1 MNAVEHIG
9 SGINRIHRACKEYG
23 IKAPIVQVE
32 ENWITLIFLRPS
44 TKKESTEQATMQATM
59 QATVQATMQATR
71 EKEILSFCKTTKS
84 REEIQNHIKV
94 KNRDY
99 FRKEILNPLIQKDLL
114 KMTIP
119 EKPNSPKQ
127 KYYSGKMKNKSK

>member
-9 SGINRIHRACKEYG
+9 SGINRIHRACKDYG
-23 IKAPIVQVE
+23 IMTPIVRIE
-32 ENWITLIFLRPS
+32 DNWVSFIFPRPA
-44 TKKESTEQATMQATM
+44 TKRDLTGQDTMQVA
-59 QATVQATMQATR
+59 R
-71 EKEILSFCKTTKS
+71 EKKILDYCKTPRS
-84 REEIQNHIKV
+84 REEIQNHINI

-99 FRKEILNPLIQKDLL
+99 FRKEILNPLIQRDLL

-127 KYYSGKMKNKSK
+127 KYYSGNMENRSE